1 MLRKKG
7 PLACDPYKILATLQ
21 RRKAVGN
28 MNLRDVKIPSRADM
42 GNVARMLQEQI
53 EEILGAATFTDSSI
67 AEDLCKRKRSEV
79 EDNAGG
85 YIIRNILG

>member
-1 MLRKKG
+1 
-7 PLACDPYKILATLQ
+7 
-21 RRKAVGN
+21 
-28 MNLRDVKIPSRADM
+28 M